1 MLCDVPNRPPDCCCV
16 VVVAVFP
23 PPKRD
28 IFVGQRVC
36 AQSSRDQA
44 RSLRNL
50 GERVVRFIQTR
61 GHQSR
66 IQATAAVI
74 ANAAFICL
82 GKLRTR
88 LALSLSRDAV
98 HDRRPPARP
107 WQMRPSSELNL
118 RDDSCDGQ
126 QYQHSHLATSGT
138 CSFHTRGLYSTQHS
152 HTIPP
157 SCRDEKQGTKLIL
170 RQDEH

>member
-36 AQSSRDQA
+36 AQSSRDEA

-50 GERVVRFIQTR
+50 GERVARFIQTR
-61 GHQSR
+61 GHQSK

-74 ANAAFICL
+74 VNAAFIYL

-107 WQMRPSSELNL
+107 WQMRPSFELNL
-118 RDDSCDGQ
+118 RTTAVTGSSTSTHTWLRVAPVPSTLVISTLLSTHI
-126 QYQHSHLATSGT
+126 QYRHHVATRSKVRS
-138 CSFHTRGLYSTQHS
+138 SF
-152 HTIPP
+152 
-157 SCRDEKQGTKLIL
+157 
-170 RQDEH
+170 